1 VTSAKQH
8 SAAHQRVRCLGNIL
22 KEGTELNGTHTHEKT
37 NPGFFLHFFLLL
49 LARFP
54 NAKISF
60 IFICKVVKTGDGL
73 NRWHQFLPAGTV
85 IYLSGMPPSPA
96 ISCRA
101 TTSYEFSC
109 QQ

>member
-1 VTSAKQH
+1 M
-8 SAAHQRVRCLGNIL
+8 
-22 KEGTELNGTHTHEKT
+22 EHTREKT

-60 IFICKVVKTGDGL
+60 IFICKVVKTGDGF

-85 IYLSGMPPSPA
+85 IYLSGMPLSPA
-96 ISCRA
+96 IRCRA